1 MKTIYL
7 VVWMPKAERNEGKQN
22 WRVYEAYLTHEAA
35 RAAVDKFNA
44 EDAYEVHKVVPTT
57 LNEK

>member
-7 VVWMPKAERNEGKQN
+7 VVWMPKAELNEGKQN

-35 RAAVDKFNA
+35 RAAVDKLNA
-44 EDAYEVHKVVPTT
+44 EDTYDFHKVAITT